1 MVAALLEKR
10 YSNAAEKT
18 PSRSEPGRATATH
31 RQSGKGCR
39 VCVGT
44 LDLCGARLQPRRK
57 WSEFKTALAAGP
69 LIEELPHRLCGPGPR
84 RGRDAQNALQTRGFL
99 GILLSF
105 AVCALVLPLAGCVV
119 GPNYKR
125 PIVNAPGTYRGLTDA
140 EAANTTSTSLGDQKW
155 WEVFQDQQLQQ
166 LIRTALQQNYD
177 VRIAA
182 ARVLEAQAQLG
193 ITRAN
198 QFPTVNASGSGN
210 SVRNPANGPIPSY
223 EFNYGRITASAAWQ
237 LDFWGQY
244 RRATEAAR
252 ADLLAN
258 EWARQEVNATLVANV
273 ASAYFQ
279 LRELDLEL
287 DITKRAVASRTESL
301 QLTQTLEE
309 HGINSILDVRQAE
322 QLVYTATS
330 QIADQERRIEQQEN
344 LLSILLGNN
353 PGAIPRGTELTGQ
366 IHAPEVPAGLPSA
379 LLERRPDIRQAE
391 QRMVAANA
399 QIGVARAAYF
409 PQISLTATP
418 GFQSSAL
425 QSLFNGSS
433 GLWTFSGSITQP
445 IFTAGKLRSNVRL
458 TEAQEQEA
466 LLIYEQTIQG
476 AFRGVSD
483 ALVGYRKDQEF
494 RTQQELLATSA
505 QDAAQLSGQRYKSG
519 TTSYLE
525 VLTNETNY
533 FTAEL
538 GLAQARLNELL
549 SLVQIYQAL
558 GGGWQQ

>member
-1 MVAALLEKR
+1 MKHSVHRRRSLFLLPILGVAVV
-10 YSNAAEKT
+10 S
-18 PSRSEPGRATATH
+18 
-31 RQSGKGCR
+31 
-39 VCVGT
+39 
-44 LDLCGARLQPRRK
+44 
-57 WSEFKTALAAGP
+57 
-69 LIEELPHRLCGPGPR
+69 
-84 RGRDAQNALQTRGFL
+84 
-99 GILLSF
+99 
-105 AVCALVLPLAGCVV
+105 LAGCLV

-125 PIVNAPGTYRGLTDA
+125 PIVNTPNTYRGLTDA
-140 EAANTTSTSLGDQKW
+140 EAANVTPASLGDQKW

-182 ARVLEAQAQLG
+182 ERVLEAQEQLG

-198 QFPTVNASGSGN
+198 EYPSVNVSGSGN
-210 SVRNPANGPIPSY
+210 GLRNPATGPIPAY
-223 EFNYGRITASAAWQ
+223 EFNYGRITANASWQ
-237 LDFWGQY
+237 PDFWGLY

-252 ADLLAN
+252 AQLLAS

-287 DITKRAVASRTESL
+287 DISKRAVASRNESL

-322 QLVYTATS
+322 QLVYTATG

-344 LLSILLGNN
+344 LLSVLLGNN
-353 PGAIPRGTELTGQ
+353 PAAVPRGTELTAQ
-366 IHAPEVPAGLPSA
+366 IHPPEVPAGLPSS
-379 LLERRPDIRQAE
+379 LLERRPDIRRAE
-391 QRMVAANA
+391 QLMIAANA

-409 PQISLTATP
+409 PQISLTASP
-418 GFQSSAL
+418 GFQSAAL
-425 QSLFNGSS
+425 SNLFSGPS
-433 GLWTFSGSITQP
+433 GLWSFSGSITQP
-445 IFTAGKLRSNVRL
+445 IFTAGKLRSGVRL
-458 TEAQEQEA
+458 AEAQQQEA
-466 LLIYEQTIQG
+466 LLTYQQTIQG
-476 AFRGVSD
+476 AFRDVSN
-483 ALVGYRKDQEF
+483 ALVAYRKDQEF
-494 RTQQELLATSA
+494 RAQQELLARSA
-505 QDAAQLSGQRYKSG
+505 EDAAQLSGRRYSSG

-533 FTAEL
+533 FSAQL

-549 SLVQIYQAL
+549 ALVQIYQAL